1 MQKSPPTPSLVS
13 NWRELYQAA
22 LFETDRRR
30 LSRRI
35 VAAEQALIAR
45 GRQLFV
51 AAEDADLAEQRA
63 IERALEA
70 LHALENC
77 LGLERTTTV

>member
-1 MQKSPPTPSLVS
+1 MEKPPAAPSPYA

-22 LFETDRRR
+22 LLETDRGR

-35 VAAEQALIAR
+35 ADAERALVAR
-45 GRQLFV
+45 GRELFFEEAV
-51 AAEDADLAEQRA
+51 DPAEQRA
-63 IERALEA
+63 IEHALNA

-77 LGLERTTTV
+77 LGLKHTA